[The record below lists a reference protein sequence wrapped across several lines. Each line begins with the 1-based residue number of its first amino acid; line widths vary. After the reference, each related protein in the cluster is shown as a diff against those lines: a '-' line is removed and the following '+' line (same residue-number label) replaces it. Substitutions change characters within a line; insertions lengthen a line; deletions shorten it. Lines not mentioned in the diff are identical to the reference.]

1 MNGIRWVN
9 DSKAT
14 TVSAAVRAL
23 AAYADEPVRLIAGGR
38 GKGQSFEPL
47 GAALG
52 PNVKAVYLIGEAAP
66 EIAAAAGSRAVVVGD
81 LASAVE
87 RAAAEAEPGDV
98 VAALAGLRELR
109 PVQGFRPPRRGVPP
123 AGAEPGG
130 VKRAQLESNVLVLV
144 TLALTAFGLVM
155 VYSATSARAVDGG
168 NGRPME
174 YLLRQALFAGL
185 GLVAL
190 LLAART
196 PYAFWRRIAPSFL
209 LVSLVLLAGVLL
221 VGQSVNGARRWV
233 PLGPFA
239 FQPSELAKLALAAWV
254 AAYLARPRR
263 RQPASLTELAKPL
276 GLVAG
281 LACVL
286 ILVEPDLGTAVSI
299 VVMLVGILV
308 VAGLPSGL
316 LVRAFAIV
324 AAAGALAIWL
334 EPYRRTRFFAFLDPW
349 HDPQGAGFQ
358 IVQAMIGLGS
368 GGWLGVGIGHGVV
381 KVFDLPEAHTDM
393 IFATVGE
400 ELGLV
405 GTGRG
410 DLRLCGLRVGRL
422 PHRPRVQGPVREAAR
437 GRTDRADLRPG
448 RDQPRRR
455 PGDRAADGD
464 HAALRLLRR
473 LEPDC
478 SARRDGDPP

>member
-1 MNGIRWVN
+1 
-9 DSKAT
+9 
-14 TVSAAVRAL
+14 
-23 AAYADEPVRLIAGGR
+23 
-38 GKGQSFEPL
+38 
-47 GAALG
+47 
-52 PNVKAVYLIGEAAP
+52 
-66 EIAAAAGSRAVVVGD
+66 
-81 LASAVE
+81 
-87 RAAAEAEPGDV
+87 
-98 VAALAGLRELR
+98 
-109 PVQGFRPPRRGVPP
+109 
-123 AGAEPGG
+123 
-130 VKRAQLESNVLVLV
+130 VKRAQLECHVLVLV

-196 PYAFWRRIAPSFL
+196 PYAFWQKIAPSFV

-239 FQPSELAKLALAAWV
+239 FQPSEVAKLALAVWV
-254 AAYLARPRR
+254 AAWLSRKRR
-263 RQPASLTELAKPL
+263 RPESLRELGKPL
-276 GLVAG
+276 GIVAG
-281 LACVL
+281 LACIL

-299 VVMLVGILV
+299 VVMLAGILV
-308 VAGLPSGL
+308 VAGLPNGL
-316 LVRAFAIV
+316 LVRAFALV
-324 AAAGALAIWL
+324 AAVGAVAIWL

-405 GTGRG
+405 GTAAVICAYAAFAWAGFRIALACKDPFGKLLAAGLTVLICGQAAINLAAVLAIAPLTGITLPFVSYGGSSLIAALAAVGILLNIGSADAVGRQARVRDRSRGDGRSRGAVDRRRRSPEPARRTG
-410 DLRLCGLRVGRL
+410 DLRRVAGSAR
-422 PHRPRVQGPVREAAR
+422 GAAR
-437 GRTDRADLRPG
+437 
-448 RDQPRRR
+448 
-455 PGDRAADGD
+455 
-464 HAALRLLRR
+464 
-473 LEPDC
+473 
-478 SARRDGDPP
+478 S

>member
-1 MNGIRWVN
+1 M
-9 DSKAT
+9 
-14 TVSAAVRAL
+14 
-23 AAYADEPVRLIAGGR
+23 
-38 GKGQSFEPL
+38 
-47 GAALG
+47 
-52 PNVKAVYLIGEAAP
+52 
-66 EIAAAAGSRAVVVGD
+66 
-81 LASAVE
+81 
-87 RAAAEAEPGDV
+87 
-98 VAALAGLRELR
+98 
-109 PVQGFRPPRRGVPP
+109 
-123 AGAEPGG
+123 
-130 VKRAQLESNVLVLV
+130 KRAQLESNVLVLV

-174 YLLRQALFAGL
+174 YLLRQALFAVL

-239 FQPSELAKLALAAWV
+239 FQPSELAKLALAVWV

-263 RQPASLTELAKPL
+263 RQPASLAELAKPL
-276 GLVAG
+276 GFVAG

-286 ILVEPDLGTAVSI
+286 VLVEPDLGTAVSI

-405 GTGRG
+405 GTAGVICAYAAFAWAGFRIALACKDPFGKLLAAGLTVLICGQAAINLAAVLAIAPLTGITLPFVSYGGSSLIAALAATGILLNIGSADAVGRQTRVRDRGRG
-410 DLRLCGLRVGRL
+410 DGRSRGAVDRRRRSPEPARRTGDLRRVAGSAR
-422 PHRPRVQGPVREAAR
+422 GAAR
-437 GRTDRADLRPG
+437 P
-448 RDQPRRR
+448 
-455 PGDRAADGD
+455 
-464 HAALRLLRR
+464 
-473 LEPDC
+473 
-478 SARRDGDPP
+478 

>member
-1 MNGIRWVN
+1 
-9 DSKAT
+9 
-14 TVSAAVRAL
+14 
-23 AAYADEPVRLIAGGR
+23 
-38 GKGQSFEPL
+38 
-47 GAALG
+47 
-52 PNVKAVYLIGEAAP
+52 
-66 EIAAAAGSRAVVVGD
+66 
-81 LASAVE
+81 
-87 RAAAEAEPGDV
+87 
-98 VAALAGLRELR
+98 
-109 PVQGFRPPRRGVPP
+109 
-123 AGAEPGG
+123 

-190 LLAART
+190 LLASRT
-196 PYAFWRRIAPSFL
+196 PYVFWRKIAPSFL
-209 LVSLVLLAGVLL
+209 VVSLVLLAGVLL

-239 FQPSELAKLALAAWV
+239 FQPSELAKLALAVWV
-254 AAYLARPRR
+254 AAWLARKR
-263 RQPASLTELAKPL
+263 RQPESLTELGKPL

-286 ILVEPDLGTAVSI
+286 ILVEPDLGTAVSV
-299 VVMLVGILV
+299 VVMLAGILV

-400 ELGLV
+400 ELGLIGTAAVICAYAAFAWAGFRIALACKDPFGKLLAAGLTVLICGQAAINLAAVLAIAPLTGITLPFVSYGGSSLIAALGAV
-405 GTGRG
+405 GILLNIGSADAVGARVRDRGRG
-410 DLRLCGLRVGRL
+410 NR
-422 PHRPRVQGPVREAAR
+422 RPRAAV
-437 GRTDRADLRPG
+437 A
-448 RDQPRRR
+448 
-455 PGDRAADGD
+455 GDRRSAQRLRSTRDFRRVAGSSRSAAG
-464 HAALRLLRR
+464 
-473 LEPDC
+473 
-478 SARRDGDPP
+478 S